1 MRLSLAAL
9 ALLTVTSAF
18 AADVDHHG
26 RRNDVDVVVPVDP
39 YEHERLHWFGR
50 DDHHVVPGTVTI
62 NRAPYACDV
71 EGMEFRRRDA
81 FVAHLRLV
89 HHLSP
94 DQIRDLAVLTEGQV
108 RFSGEN

>member
-1 MRLSLAAL
+1 VRLLAIAVVIVS
-9 ALLTVTSAF
+9 AASVRADEPRTVRPGVEAW
-18 AADVDHHG
+18 
-26 RRNDVDVVVPVDP
+26 VPVDP